1 MMAIWGGV
9 PNNQTVT
16 NTSGPAS
23 YVQPYINQALQGA
36 QGIYNQGP
44 QQYYGGPT
52 VVPFSNETNSALD
65 AITSRAQAGSPINGA
80 ASNYATGVLNNPVT
94 SQFGAATNPHLDA
107 MFQQAANPVINNIQ
121 SNFAGAG
128 RNIGAGKPVAE
139 IDLSH
144 LATGIYG
151 GAYEGERNR
160 MLSDLS
166 NQRGIQASVLGMA
179 PDVHNLG
186 YADQDRLLGVGGL
199 REDLTGRQY
208 EDQAARFDFSQNA
221 PGVAL
226 DQYLARIQGAPGSTS
241 SSTSPI
247 YRNQGAGA
255 LGGALAG
262 YQLGDQLGGY
272 GGWGA
277 LAGGLLGYGG

>member
-1 MMAIWGGV
+1 MAIWGGV

-16 NTSGPAS
+16 QTSGPPS
-23 YVQPYINQALQGA
+23 YLQPHLNRALTGA
-36 QGIYNQGP
+36 QGIYEQGP
-44 QQYYGGPT
+44 QEYYGGPT
-52 VVPFSNETNSALD
+52 VVPFSNETNAALQG
-65 AITSRAQAGSPINGA
+65 ITQRAQAGSPINGA
-80 ASNYATGVLNNPVT
+80 AANYATGVLNNAPT
-94 SQFGAATNPHLDA
+94 SQFGAATNPYLDA
-107 MFQQAANPVINNIQ
+107 TFNQAADQVQNRIQ
-121 SNFAGAG
+121 SGFAGSG

-160 MLSDLS
+160 MAQDLS
-166 NQRGIQASVLGMA
+166 QQRGIQASVLGMA
-179 PDVHNLG
+179 PQVQNMG
-186 YADQDRLLGVGGL
+186 YADYDRLLGVGGL
-199 REDLTGRQY
+199 REDLVGRQY
-208 EDQAARFDFSQNA
+208 QDAAARHDFSQNA

-241 SSTSPI
+241 STTSPI

-262 YQLGDQLGGY
+262 YQLGNEFGY

-277 LAGGLLGYGG
+277 LAGGLLGGWGG